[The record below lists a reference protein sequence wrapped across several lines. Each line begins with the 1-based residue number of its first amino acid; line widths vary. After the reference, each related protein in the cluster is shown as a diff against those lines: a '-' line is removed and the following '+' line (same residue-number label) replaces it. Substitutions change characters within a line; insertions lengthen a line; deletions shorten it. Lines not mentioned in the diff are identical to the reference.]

1 MPKSVHG
8 SPSVGIV
15 PFPCSRTCKI
25 RAPQKILTQ
34 ARPGLAPGWK
44 SRPDVCPSAEKT
56 CAGCPGDRCAEL
68 FSHEPWGGKLG
79 GEMGNS
85 LTPYNLLANSLL
97 QVLNF
102 NSLEKTIKQEGVKPE
117 PLTDDT
123 APVHTFKRVC
133 ACSVASVMSDS

>member
-1 MPKSVHG
+1 
-8 SPSVGIV
+8 
-15 PFPCSRTCKI
+15 
-25 RAPQKILTQ
+25 
-34 ARPGLAPGWK
+34 
-44 SRPDVCPSAEKT
+44 
-56 CAGCPGDRCAEL
+56 
-68 FSHEPWGGKLG
+68 
-79 GEMGNS
+79 MGNS